1 MDRYE
6 KIPQKIFIKG
16 EKYTTNQEGLVVMCT
31 ETTCNYSS
39 TEFKG
44 VVLESKKY
52 PIGHY
57 NKTWLTKTFEKY
69 GQQN

>member
-6 KIPQKIFIKG
+6 KIPHKIFIKG
-16 EKYTTNQEGLVVMCT
+16 EKYTTNQEGLIIMCT

-39 TEFKG
+39 KHFKG
-44 VVLESKKY
+44 IVIESKKY

-57 NKTWLTKTFEKY
+57 SKTWFTLTFVKY
-69 GQQN
+69 EQPN